1 MNSSAPVRPKP
12 FHEIS
17 INDFMRVVTSQSV
30 SARSRRWELSAPY
43 YWWEWVA
50 FKLQQVMTLIWCT
63 RHRYVLCLWDLGKKL
78 EEDWFGA
85 AFPHFPAPGWSFA
98 ACTLC
103 TQVLGLCSFY
113 RVLIS
118 FSRSLFQCQWSA
130 KMTAVRSQAVAIL
143 GVTKYNVH
151 SGLLGRDF
159 LGYSRLGSDT
169 ERERL
174 LDLSFMGPIPLAL
187 LWFLPLARREWWL
200 CKVLDIS
207 HVSGDFG
214 FFGELTSQGGYPFHL
229 QKGRVQVPSESCC
242 LGTVLSHVSHSR
254 GNTRAS

>member
-1 MNSSAPVRPKP
+1 MGLGQKVG
-12 FHEIS
+12 
-17 INDFMRVVTSQSV
+17 
-30 SARSRRWELSAPY
+30 RR
-43 YWWEWVA
+43 
-50 FKLQQVMTLIWCT
+50 LIWCSHPT
-63 RHRYVLCLWDLGKKL
+63 
-78 EEDWFGA
+78 
-85 AFPHFPAPGWSFA
+85 FPSPGWSFA

-151 SGLLGRDF
+151 SGLLERDF

-169 ERERL
+169 HRERL

-187 LWFLPLARREWWL
+187 LWFLPLARREWRRH

-214 FFGELTSQGGYPFHL
+214 FFGELTSHGGYPFHV